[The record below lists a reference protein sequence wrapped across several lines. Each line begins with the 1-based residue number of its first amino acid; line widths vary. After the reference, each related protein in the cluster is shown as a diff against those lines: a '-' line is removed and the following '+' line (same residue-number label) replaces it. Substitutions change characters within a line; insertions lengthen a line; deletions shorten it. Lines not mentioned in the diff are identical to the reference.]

1 MAHAVELTP
10 YEMFIQRKLFAIQK
24 RRQRA
29 VLSHFEQAVPRLQT
43 VISQAKS
50 EGKKFININELKE
63 AYL

>member
-43 VISQAKS
+43 VITQAKS
-50 EGKKFININELKE
+50 EGKKFVNL
-63 AYL
+63 ADLQSVY